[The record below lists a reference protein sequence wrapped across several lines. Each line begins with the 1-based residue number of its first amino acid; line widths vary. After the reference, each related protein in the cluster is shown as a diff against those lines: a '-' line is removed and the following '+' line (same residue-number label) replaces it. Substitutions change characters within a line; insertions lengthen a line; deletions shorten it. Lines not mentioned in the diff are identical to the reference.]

1 MFMTTILGIDEAGR
15 GPVIGPMVVA
25 GVMIDEKDHEK
36 LKAIGVKDSKML
48 SPRQRAR
55 MYPQIKKI
63 AKDYVILR
71 ITAKEIDKMMKE
83 KNLNIIEAEKMAE
96 IIKTMKADR
105 AYIDAPQVSTEK
117 FKNILLAMA
126 KNHTEI
132 IAENKADVKYPVVS
146 AAAILAKVERDK
158 EIEEIKKK
166 VGFDFGV
173 GYSHDERSREFVS
186 KCLKDKKCLEYI
198 RHSWVTVD
206 DLKNKK
212 EQKTL
217 KAYKR
222 NK

>member
-1 MFMTTILGIDEAGR
+1 MTTILGIDEAGR
-15 GPVIGPMVVA
+15 GPVIGPLVVG
-25 GVMIDEKDHEK
+25 GVMIDEKDHDK
-36 LKAIGVKDSKML
+36 LKALGVKDSKML

-55 MYPQIKKI
+55 LYPQIKKI
-63 AKDYVILR
+63 AKDYVILK
-71 ITAKEIDKMMKE
+71 ISAKEIDEKRKV
-83 KNLNIIEAEKMAE
+83 KNLNMIEAEMMVK
-96 IIKTMKADR
+96 IIKAMKADK

-132 IAENKADVKYPVVS
+132 IAENHADVKFPVVS

-158 EIEEIKKK
+158 EIEVIKKK
-166 VGFDFGV
+166 VDFDFGV
-173 GYSHDERSREFVS
+173 GYSHDERSRKFVE

-217 KAYKR
+217 KEYKR